1 MKKLC
6 KILSVISA
14 AAVAAGS
21 IAFTACDDNSGE
33 QLTETQQFIQNA
45 LSATQ
50 SANYKSLNFDYSMS
64 MEGTGSAA
72 SSNMDVS
79 VDAVMDLA
87 TMEYDMEAVMTD
99 SNNVTSYG
107 YAFIRGMQLFASEDD
122 YEAQQTD
129 YSNIVLIPA
138 GSYSSLGAT
147 SVSAV
152 GDLQTVFAAATLA
165 ECYNAVT
172 LADNS
177 LTINTISLVKGIYD
191 DLLEIV
197 DALTAE
203 TTISDIYA
211 HDLFK
216 NVIGSVG
223 EVISAQEAYDAVLQ
237 IFNLAVSSSPS
248 AADVEFP
255 LPAPSEGQ
263 SLYDYIGSVLNNAE
277 FAQAMGLGQS
287 LGSIVLLDLI
297 NMGNTYNPVTI
308 QDVKAA
314 ISAIAQYISFDD
326 GLTLYIDNV
335 EVQVDGCDIVYNFSE
350 SGALSGVELECGIT
364 ATATSVANAG
374 TMQITV
380 GVEASYSGAEAQLA
394 DLNSNLVNVGYGETM
409 PLGEYLDMIAS
420 MLA

>member
-21 IAFTACDDNSGE
+21 IAFTACNDNSGE

-45 LSATQ
+45 ISSTQ

-64 MEGTGSAA
+64 IEGTGSAA

-87 TMEYDMEAVMTD
+87 TMDYDMEAVMTD

-223 EVISAQEAYDAVLQ
+223 EVISAQEAYDAALQ

-308 QDVKAA
+308 QDVKAT

-409 PLGEYLDMIAS
+409 PLGEYLDMIAG

>member
-1 MKKLC
+1 MKKFKKLF
-6 KILSVISA
+6 A
-14 AAVAAGS
+14 AIGALAVASCS
-21 IAFTACDDNSGE
+21 IAFTACNDNSGE

-64 MEGTGSAA
+64 IEGTGSAA

-216 NVIGSVG
+216 NVIGSIG
-223 EVISAQEAYDAVLQ
+223 EVISAQEAYDAALQ

-287 LGSIVLLDLI
+287 LGSIALLDLI
-297 NMGNTYNPVTI
+297 NMGNTSNPATI

-314 ISAIAQYISFDD
+314 ISAISQYISFED
-326 GLTLYIDNV
+326 GLTIYADSTQIDIS
-335 EVQVDGCDIVYNFSE
+335 GCDMVYNFNE
-350 SGALSGVELECGIT
+350 SGALTGAHTQCGVTITNSGDSLDISVDMSVEYSAADADLADINSNT
-364 ATATSVANAG
+364 VSVGG
-374 TMQITV
+374 TEMTV
-380 GVEASYSGAEAQLA
+380 GDYLEALSSLY
-394 DLNSNLVNVGYGETM
+394 
-409 PLGEYLDMIAS
+409 
-420 MLA
+420 

>member
-21 IAFTACDDNSGE
+21 IAFTACNDNSGE

-191 DLLEIV
+191 DVLEIV

-223 EVISAQEAYDAVLQ
+223 EVISAQEAYDAALQ

-308 QDVKAA
+308 QDVKAE

>member
-1 MKKLC
+1 MKKFKRLF
-6 KILSVISA
+6 A
-14 AAVAAGS
+14 AIGALAVASCS
-21 IAFTACDDNSGE
+21 IAFTACNDNSGE

-64 MEGTGSAA
+64 IEGTGSAA

-129 YSNIVLIPA
+129 YSSIVLIPA

-216 NVIGSVG
+216 NVIGSIG
-223 EVISAQEAYDAVLQ
+223 EVISAQEAYDAALQ

-308 QDVKAA
+308 QDVKAT

-364 ATATSVANAG
+364 ATATSAANAG

>member
-14 AAVAAGS
+14 AAVASCS
-21 IAFTACDDNSGE
+21 IAFTACNDNSGE

-64 MEGTGSAA
+64 IEGTGSAA

-191 DLLEIV
+191 DVLEIV

-223 EVISAQEAYDAVLQ
+223 EVISAQEAYDAALQ

-314 ISAIAQYISFDD
+314 ISAIAQYISFDN

-364 ATATSVANAG
+364 ATATSSANAG

-409 PLGEYLDMIAS
+409 PLGEYLDMIAG

>member
-21 IAFTACDDNSGE
+21 IAFTACNDNSGE

-191 DLLEIV
+191 DVLEIV

-223 EVISAQEAYDAVLQ
+223 EVISAQEAYDAALQ
-237 IFNLAVSSSPS
+237 IFNLAVSGSPS

-308 QDVKAA
+308 QDVKAE